1 MLARAAVPL
10 AQPRNKKMLIVKVTY
25 LLILDKS
32 VTLTKNNVQGGAAQ
46 NKACSCWFLSNG

>member
-1 MLARAAVPL
+1 MAMLARAAVPL

-46 NKACSCWFLSNG
+46 NKACSC